1 MQLRGTL
8 RHHPS
13 NVSFFPL
20 LPHAAVVDRMRLL
33 WCRSG
38 NEGKLAQPFMPVAAI
53 IDAGEWSNT
62 GSGPLTT
69 ARTTYRTH

>member
-1 MQLRGTL
+1 MSCYPLL
-8 RHHPS
+8 RH
-13 NVSFFPL
+13 
-20 LPHAAVVDRMRLL
+20 AAHVDRMHLW

-38 NEGKLAQPFMPVAAI
+38 NEGKLARASMPVATI

-69 ARTTYRTH
+69 ARTTIVPTDEDNVWTLHLTGR